1 MKIPT
6 PTHAERVALF
16 RHSVVGDL
24 LARELARGELQDE
37 LKARAKKRYRPP
49 GAATTRQ
56 YSWKTLQRWYYEA
69 QKSPMALKPAS
80 RKRGYALDLSEEQRE
95 MLLLMRAEHRSVPI
109 EMILSEAVRNGVVAE
124 DEVSV
129 STVARLFR
137 AAGLN
142 REQRRRASRRGDV
155 QRRRWAAEHPGELWH
170 GDVCHLVL
178 PDGNGK
184 TRKVLVHGFLD
195 DASRYFVALSARTTE
210 TTRDMLE
217 VLCGALLQHPA
228 PKVLYLD
235 NGSCYRSEVL
245 ALVCQ
250 RLGIRLVH
258 AQPYSP
264 ESRGK
269 MERAW
274 RTMRGRCTDHL
285 PGMASLHD
293 IDMAVWSWLDA
304 DYHRRKHASL
314 MGETPRSRYLA
325 GKCGRPLTPK
335 ELASALE
342 ITERRQVK
350 KDGTFTVDSVVY
362 EVAGRHLFGR
372 WITIVTDGL
381 TGKLLRVAYQG
392 QAVPFGLCDPVAN
405 RHRKRAPVAT
415 TEPRAGVPFDPIA
428 GLLQQAREVAG
439 E

>member
-1 MKIPT
+1 MKIPI

-24 LARELARGELQDE
+24 LARELDHGELQSALE
-37 LKARAKKRYRPP
+37 ERAEKRYRPP
-49 GAATTRQ
+49 GAARTRR

-69 QKSPMALKPAS
+69 KHGPMALKPAS
-80 RKRGYALDLSEEQRE
+80 RKRGYALALTDEQRE
-95 MLLLMRAEHRSVPI
+95 MLLAMRAEHRSAPI
-109 EMILSEAVRNGVVAE
+109 DLILSEAVRNGIVAE
-124 DEVSV
+124 GEVSV

-137 AAGLN
+137 DAGLN
-142 REQRRRASRRGDV
+142 REQRRRASRNADV
-155 QRRRWAAEHPGELWH
+155 QRRRWAAKNPGDLWH

-210 TTRDMLE
+210 TERDMLE
-217 VLCGALLQHPA
+217 VLCGALLQHPP

-235 NGSCYRSEVL
+235 NGSCYRSDVL

-274 RTMRGRCTDHL
+274 RTMRSRCTDHL
-285 PGMASLHD
+285 PGMATLHD
-293 IDMAVWSWLDA
+293 IDLALWSWLDA

-314 MGETPRSRYLA
+314 MGVTPRKKYLA
-325 GKCGRPLTPK
+325 GKRGRPLTPK

-342 ITERRQVK
+342 ITARRQVK
-350 KDGTFTVDSVVY
+350 KDGTFAIDSIVY
-362 EVAGRHLFGR
+362 EVTGRHLFGR
-372 WITIVTDGL
+372 WITVVTDGL
-381 TGKLLRVAYQG
+381 TGRLLRVAWQG
-392 QAVPFGLCDPVAN
+392 QTVPFGPCDPVAN
-405 RHRKRAPVAT
+405 RHRKRAPAVEQA
-415 TEPRAGVPFDPIA
+415 RADVPFDPIA
-428 GLLQQAREVAG
+428 GLLEQARELRD